1 MLILGID
8 PGYDRLGWGVVDK
21 AGGKYAF
28 VSCGIIQTH
37 KTNSH
42 SARLHQIYEELSEV
56 IEEHK
61 PNACVVEDLFF
72 SNNAKS
78 AIKVAQAR
86 GVILLTCQKA
96 GLEINELT
104 PPQIKLA
111 VTGNGRADKKAVEKM
126 VRLQLPKLPT
136 KLIDD
141 TLDALAAALSK

>member
-21 AGGKYAF
+21 SSRKYSF
-28 VSCGIIQTH
+28 ISCGIIQTY
-37 KTNSH
+37 KTKSH
-42 SARLHQIYEELSEV
+42 PERLHQIFDELSKV
-56 IEEHK
+56 IDEHK
-61 PNACVVEDLFF
+61 PTACVIEDLFF

-78 AIKVAQAR
+78 AIKVAEAR
-86 GVILLTCQKA
+86 GVVLLACQKA
-96 GLEINELT
+96 GLEISELT

-126 VRLQLPKLPT
+126 VRLQLPKLPI

>member
-8 PGYDRLGWGVVDK
+8 PGYDRLGWGIVDK
-21 AGGKYAF
+21 TSGKYAF
-28 VSCGIIQTH
+28 VACGIIQTH
-37 KTNSH
+37 KTKSH
-42 SARLHQIYEELSEV
+42 PARLYQIYEELSQV
-56 IEEHK
+56 IADHK
-61 PNACVVEDLFF
+61 PTACVIEDLFF

-78 AIKVAQAR
+78 AIKVAEAR
-86 GVILLTCQKA
+86 GVILLACQET
-96 GLEINELT
+96 GLEISELT

-126 VRLQLPKLPT
+126 LRLQLPKLPL